1 MNLPNK
7 ITIFRFVCIPILL
20 FTALLQFRYHWTATF
35 IIYLIG
41 CISDKLDGTIARKRN
56 LVTDFGK
63 LFDPLA
69 DKAFML
75 AAFLILI
82 NLGWHTE
89 LVIILMMIR
98 EFLVAGVRM
107 AAAVEGETIP
117 ANIFGKLK
125 TLLQMISAGVAF
137 FILAVLEKKGET
149 VITSAI
155 GFNPPNYLYNYC
167 TVAFWITGVIT
178 FISGI
183 KYLKDGWHLIK
194 TK

>member
-7 ITIFRFVCIPILL
+7 LTVFRFICIPFL
-20 FTALLQFRYHWTATF
+20 FAAALIPFKYHWSVTLVIFF
-35 IIYLIG
+35 IA
-41 CISDKLDGTIARKRN
+41 CITDTLDGYIARSNN

-69 DKAFML
+69 DKALVL

-107 AAAVEGETIP
+107 AASVEGETIP
-117 ANIFGKLK
+117 ANVFGKIK
-125 TLLQMISAGVAF
+125 TLLQNLSAGGAF
-137 FILAVLEKKGET
+137 LFLAVMEYKEEI
-149 VITSAI
+149 VIATE
-155 GFNPPNYLYNYC
+155 GFNAPGLLNIYC
-167 TVAFWITGVIT
+167 AVTFWFAGIVA
-178 FISGI
+178 FISGV

>member
-7 ITIFRFVCIPILL
+7 ITVFRFICIPFLL
-20 FTALLQFRYHWTATF
+20 AAALINFQYHWVLTF
-35 IIYLIG
+35 IIYLVG
-41 CISDKLDGTIARKRN
+41 CISDKLDGTIARKYN
-56 LVTDFGK
+56 LITDFGK

-89 LVIILMMIR
+89 LVIMLMMLR

-107 AAAVEGETIP
+107 AASVEGETIP

-125 TLLQMISAGVAF
+125 TLLQMITAGAAF
-137 FILAVLEKKGET
+137 LILAIMESKGEI
-149 VITSAI
+149 VITAK
-155 GFNPPNYLYNYC
+155 GYNAPLFLEIYC
-167 TVAFWITGVIT
+167 SIAFWITGIVT
-178 FISGI
+178 FISGL

>member
-7 ITIFRFVCIPILL
+7 LTVFRFCCIP
-20 FTALLQFRYHWTATF
+20 FMFATALIPFHYHWTVTL
-35 IIYLIG
+35 IIYFIG
-41 CISDKLDGTIARKRN
+41 CLSDKADGMIARKHN
-56 LVTDFGK
+56 LITDFGK

-89 LVIILMMIR
+89 LVIMLMMVR

-107 AAAVEGETIP
+107 AASVEGEAIP

-125 TLLQMISAGVAF
+125 TLLQMLTAGGAFLVLAILEKDTEIIISA
-137 FILAVLEKKGET
+137 K
-149 VITSAI
+149 
-155 GFNPPNYLYNYC
+155 GFNPPGYLEIYA
-167 TVAFWITGVIT
+167 TVAFWLAGIVT

>member
-7 ITIFRFVCIPILL
+7 ITVFRFICIPFLL
-20 FTALLQFRYHWTATF
+20 AAALIEFKYHWAVTF

-41 CISDKLDGTIARKRN
+41 CISDKLDGVIARKYN
-56 LVTDFGK
+56 LITDFGK

-75 AAFLILI
+75 SAFLILI

-89 LVIILMMIR
+89 LVIILMMVR

-107 AAAVEGETIP
+107 AGSAEGEVIP

-125 TLLQMISAGVAF
+125 TLLQMFAAGIAF
-137 FILAVLEKKGET
+137 FILAVMERKYEIN
-149 VITSAI
+149 ITAK
-155 GFNPPNYLYNYC
+155 GFNAPKFLEIYS
-167 TVAFWITGVIT
+167 TIAFWFTGIIT
-178 FISGI
+178 FISGL

>member
-7 ITIFRFVCIPILL
+7 ITVFRFICIPFLL
-20 FTALLQFRYHWTATF
+20 AAALINFKYHWSVTF
-35 IIYLIG
+35 IIYMVG
-41 CISDKLDGTIARKRN
+41 CISDKLDGHIARKYN
-56 LVTDFGK
+56 LITDFGK

-89 LVIILMMIR
+89 LVIMLMMLR

-107 AAAVEGETIP
+107 AASVEGETIP

-125 TLLQMISAGVAF
+125 TLLQMITAGVAF
-137 FILAVLEKKGET
+137 FILAVLEKNGEIII
-149 VITSAI
+149 VAK
-155 GFNPPNYLYNYC
+155 GFNPPQFLEIYS
-167 TVAFWITGVIT
+167 TVAFWITGIIT
-178 FISGI
+178 FISGL

>member
-1 MNLPNK
+1 MNLPNRL
-7 ITIFRFVCIPILL
+7 TIVRFVLIPVL
-20 FTALLQFRYHWTATF
+20 FLSALLSFRYHWCVTLV
-35 IIYLIG
+35 IYLTG
-41 CISDKLDGTIARKRN
+41 CITDKLDGTIARKHN

-89 LVIILMMIR
+89 LVIMLMMLR

-107 AAAVEGETIP
+107 AASVEGTTIP

-125 TLLQMISAGVAF
+125 TLLQMITAGIAF
-137 FILAVLEKKGET
+137 LLLAVAESKYEII
-149 VITSAI
+149 ITAK
-155 GFNPPNYLYNYC
+155 GFNAPAYLEIYA
-167 TVAFWITGVIT
+167 TAAFWITGVIT

>member
-7 ITIFRFVCIPILL
+7 ITVFRFICIPFLL
-20 FTALLQFRYHWTATF
+20 AAALIEFKYHWTVTF
-35 IIYLIG
+35 IVYLVG
-41 CISDKLDGTIARKRN
+41 CISDKLDGHIARKYN
-56 LVTDFGK
+56 LITDFGK

-89 LVIILMMIR
+89 LVIMLMMLR

-107 AAAVEGETIP
+107 AASVEGETIP

-125 TLLQMISAGVAF
+125 TLMQMITAGVAF
-137 FILAVLEKKGET
+137 FILAVLEKDGE
-149 VITSAI
+149 IIIIAK
-155 GFNPPNYLYNYC
+155 GFNPPQFLEIYA
-167 TVAFWITGVIT
+167 TIAFWATGIIT
-178 FISGI
+178 FISGL

>member
-7 ITIFRFVCIPILL
+7 ITVFRFICIPFLL
-20 FTALLQFRYHWTATF
+20 AAALVEFRYHWTVTF
-35 IIYLIG
+35 IIYLVG

-56 LVTDFGK
+56 LITDFGK

-75 AAFLILI
+75 SAFLILI

-89 LVIILMMIR
+89 LVIMLMMLR

-107 AAAVEGETIP
+107 AASVEGETIP

-125 TLLQMISAGVAF
+125 TLLQMVTAGIAF
-137 FILAVLEKKGET
+137 FILAFLEKYGEVT
-149 VITSAI
+149 IIAK
-155 GFNPPNYLYNYC
+155 GFNPPQFLEIYS
-167 TVAFWITGVIT
+167 TIAFWITGIIT
-178 FISGI
+178 FISGL

>member
-7 ITIFRFVCIPILL
+7 ITIFRFICVPVLL
-20 FTALLQFRYHWTATF
+20 ATALIEFRYHWAVTF
-35 IIYLIG
+35 VVFVIG
-41 CISDKLDGTIARKRN
+41 CISDKLDGVIARKKN
-56 LVTDFGK
+56 LITDFGK

-75 AAFLILI
+75 AALLVLI

-89 LVIILMMIR
+89 IVVMIIMLR
-98 EFLVAGVRM
+98 EFLVSGIRM
-107 AAAVEGETIP
+107 AASVEGETIP

-125 TLLQMISAGVAF
+125 TLLQMIVIGVAF
-137 FILAVLEKKGET
+137 FILAVYESKGEISLR
-149 VITSAI
+149 VS
-155 GFNPPNYLYNYC
+155 NYNAPRPLEIYA
-167 TVAFWITGVIT
+167 TVAFWVTGIIT
-178 FISGI
+178 FISGL

>member
-7 ITIFRFVCIPILL
+7 ITVFRFICIPFL
-20 FTALLQFRYHWTATF
+20 FAAALIQFKYHWSVTF
-35 IIYLIG
+35 VIYMIG
-41 CISDKLDGTIARKRN
+41 CISDKLDGTIARKCN
-56 LVTDFGK
+56 IITDFGK

-75 AAFLILI
+75 ASFLILI

-89 LVIILMMIR
+89 LVIMLIMIR

-107 AAAVEGETIP
+107 AASVEGETIP

-125 TLLQMISAGVAF
+125 TLLQMITVGIAF
-137 FILAVLEKKGET
+137 FMLAVCERSQEVIILAK
-149 VITSAI
+149 
-155 GFNPPNYLYNYC
+155 GFNPPAYLEIYC
-167 TVAFWITGVIT
+167 TAAFWITGIIT

-183 KYLKDGWHLIK
+183 KYLKDGWHLIR

>member
-7 ITIFRFVCIPILL
+7 ITIFRFICIPVL
-20 FTALLQFRYHWTATF
+20 FLAALIQVRYHWIITF
-35 IIYLIG
+35 VVYLIG
-41 CISDKLDGTIARKRN
+41 CISDKLDGTIARKHN

-89 LVIILMMIR
+89 LVIMLMMVR

-107 AAAVEGETIP
+107 AASVEGETIP

-125 TLLQMISAGVAF
+125 TLLQMITAGVAF
-137 FILAVLEKKGET
+137 FILAVLEKNGEII
-149 VITSAI
+149 ITAK
-155 GFNPPNYLYNYC
+155 GFNPPEFLYIYC
-167 TVAFWITGVIT
+167 TVAFWITGVVT
-178 FISGI
+178 FVSGL

>member
-7 ITIFRFVCIPILL
+7 ITVFRFVCIPFLL
-20 FTALLQFRYHWTATF
+20 AAALINFKYHWIVTF
-35 IIYLIG
+35 VIYLVG
-41 CISDKLDGTIARKRN
+41 CISDKLDGTIARKYD
-56 LVTDFGK
+56 LITDFGK

-75 AAFLILI
+75 ASFLILI

-89 LVIILMMIR
+89 LVIMIMMLR
-98 EFLVAGVRM
+98 EFLVAGIRM
-107 AAAVEGETIP
+107 AGSAEGEVIP

-125 TLLQMISAGVAF
+125 TLLQMITAGIAF
-137 FILAVLEKKGET
+137 FILAFMEVSCEIIINAK
-149 VITSAI
+149 
-155 GFNPPNYLYNYC
+155 GFNPPYFLEVYC
-167 TVAFWITGVIT
+167 TIAFWITGIIT

>member
-1 MNLPNK
+1 MNLPNR
-7 ITIFRFVCIPILL
+7 ITIFRFICIPVL
-20 FTALLQFRYHWTATF
+20 FLAALIQVRYHWIITF
-35 IIYLIG
+35 VVYLIG
-41 CISDKLDGTIARKRN
+41 CISDKLDGTIARKHN

-89 LVIILMMIR
+89 LVIMLMMVR

-107 AAAVEGETIP
+107 AASVEGETIP

-125 TLLQMISAGVAF
+125 TLLQMITAGVAF
-137 FILAVLEKKGET
+137 FILAVLEKNGEII
-149 VITSAI
+149 ITAK
-155 GFNPPNYLYNYC
+155 GFNPPEFLYIYC
-167 TVAFWITGVIT
+167 TVAFWITGVVT
-178 FISGI
+178 FVSGL

>member
-7 ITIFRFVCIPILL
+7 ITIFRFICI
-20 FTALLQFRYHWTATF
+20 QVRYHWIITF
-35 IIYLIG
+35 VVYLIG
-41 CISDKLDGTIARKRN
+41 CISDKLDGTIARKHN

-89 LVIILMMIR
+89 LVIMLMMVR

-107 AAAVEGETIP
+107 AASVEGETIP

-125 TLLQMISAGVAF
+125 TLLQMITAGVAF
-137 FILAVLEKKGET
+137 FILAVLEKNGEII
-149 VITSAI
+149 ITAK
-155 GFNPPNYLYNYC
+155 GFNPPEFLYIYC
-167 TVAFWITGVIT
+167 TVAFWITGVVT
-178 FISGI
+178 FVSGL

>member
-7 ITIFRFVCIPILL
+7 ITVFRFVCIPFMLAA
-20 FTALLQFRYHWTATF
+20 ALINFKYHWSVTF
-35 IIYLIG
+35 VIYLMG
-41 CISDKLDGTIARKRN
+41 CISDKADGVIARKRN
-56 LVTDFGK
+56 LITDFGK

-89 LVIILMMIR
+89 LVIMLMMLR

-107 AAAVEGETIP
+107 AASAEGEVIP

-125 TLLQMISAGVAF
+125 TLLQMITAGVAF
-137 FILAVLEKKGET
+137 FILAVLEKNTK
-149 VITSAI
+149 VIITAK
-155 GFNPPNYLYNYC
+155 GFNPPQFLEIYC
-167 TVAFWITGVIT
+167 SIAFWITGIVT
-178 FISGI
+178 FISGL

>member
-7 ITIFRFVCIPILL
+7 LTIFRFVCIPFL
-20 FTALLQFRYHWTATF
+20 FAAALIPFNYHWTVTL
-35 IIYLIG
+35 IIYFVG
-41 CISDKLDGTIARKRN
+41 CISDKADGMIARKRN
-56 LVTDFGK
+56 LITDFGK

-89 LVIILMMIR
+89 LVIMLMMVR

-107 AAAVEGETIP
+107 AASVEGETIP

-125 TLLQMISAGVAF
+125 TLLQMLTAGGAF
-137 FILAVLEKKGET
+137 LFLAVMERQGEII
-149 VITSAI
+149 ITAK
-155 GFNPPNYLYNYC
+155 GFNPPQILEIYA
-167 TVAFWITGVIT
+167 TISFWITGIIT
-178 FISGI
+178 FISGL

>member
-7 ITIFRFVCIPILL
+7 ITIFRFVCIPVL
-20 FTALLQFRYHWTATF
+20 FLTALVQIKYHWTATF
-35 IIYLIG
+35 IVYLIG
-41 CISDKLDGTIARKRN
+41 CISDKLDGTIARKHN
-56 LVTDFGK
+56 LITDFGK

-89 LVIILMMIR
+89 LVIMLMMVR

-107 AAAVEGETIP
+107 AASVEGETIP

-125 TLLQMISAGVAF
+125 TLLQMITAGVAF
-137 FILAVLEKKGET
+137 FILALLERNGET
-149 VITSAI
+149 VITAS
-155 GFNPPNYLYNYC
+155 GFNPPAYLFNYC
-167 TVAFWITGVIT
+167 TVAFWLTGVVT
-178 FISGI
+178 FISGL

>member
-7 ITIFRFVCIPILL
+7 ITVFRFICIPFMLAA
-20 FTALLQFRYHWTATF
+20 ALINFEYHWTVTF
-35 IIYLIG
+35 VIYLIG
-41 CISDKLDGTIARKRN
+41 CLSDKLDGEIARRRN
-56 LVTDFGK
+56 LITDFGK

-75 AAFLILI
+75 SAFLVLI

-107 AAAVEGETIP
+107 AASVEGETIP

-125 TLLQMISAGVAF
+125 TLLQMIAAGVAF
-137 FILAVLEKKGET
+137 FILAFMERKLEINIGAK
-149 VITSAI
+149 
-155 GFNPPNYLYNYC
+155 GFNAPQFLEIYC
-167 TVAFWITGVIT
+167 TIAFWITGIVT
-178 FISGI
+178 FISGL